1 MTAAFVII
9 ALYILGV
16 MMKKAK
22 QHIKRTHSV
31 QKCRR
36 IKNNSS
42 SNAEIPAAGK
52 KAERA
57 AGTRTREAEK
67 AEDRKRNLAYK
78 VLQAEKDEEQIVN
91 RLQRLYALL
100 DIAEDEAEQAV
111 IGGKNQQKYYK
122 QILALEN
129 QIAAAEKKLFKVRFD
144 GREAAKKLQTA

>member
-22 QHIKRTHSV
+22 QHIKRMNSV

-36 IKNNSS
+36 IKNNCSGK
-42 SNAEIPAAGK
+42 EIPAAEK

-129 QIAAAEKKLFKVRFD
+129 QIAAAEKKLFKIRFD

>member
-42 SNAEIPAAGK
+42 SNAEIP
-52 KAERA
+52 A

-122 QILALEN
+122 QILAFEN

>member
-42 SNAEIPAAGK
+42 SNAEIP
-52 KAERA
+52 A

>member
-42 SNAEIPAAGK
+42 SNAEIP
-52 KAERA
+52 A

-122 QILALEN
+122 QILSLEN